1 MISEDHRIKFRQAF
15 QILHKYVISSMW
27 YHCRKF
33 SRQRSYLKKT
43 FFISETTGDKYI
55 VGTRRYM
62 TPELLSDTF
71 GHNDFNNFKCA
82 GEIQNLP

>member
-1 MISEDHRIKFRQAF
+1 
-15 QILHKYVISSMW
+15 MW
-27 YHCRKF
+27 YQVCDIIAENFQTNKL
-33 SRQRSYLKKT
+33 SKKT

-82 GEIQNLP
+82 GEIQNLSLQIRSRT